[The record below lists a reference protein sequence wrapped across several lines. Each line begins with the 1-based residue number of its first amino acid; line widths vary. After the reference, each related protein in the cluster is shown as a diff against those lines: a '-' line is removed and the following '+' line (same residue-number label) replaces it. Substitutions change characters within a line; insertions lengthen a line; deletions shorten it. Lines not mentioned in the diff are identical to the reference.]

1 MNARTDKHVQIVVA
15 PDGTCTIDAINFKDA
30 SCTQV
35 TQQLTAV
42 LGGQVVTGRLKPEAA
57 DRPKLA
63 NRSKEAAR

>member
-35 TQQLTAV
+35 TQQLVAT
-42 LGGQVVTGRLKPEAA
+42 LGGQVVTDRLKPEAVN
-57 DRPKLA
+57 RPQLA
-63 NRSKEAAR
+63 NRSKEATR

>member
-35 TQQLTAV
+35 TQQLIAA
-42 LGGQVVTGRLKPEAA
+42 LGGQVVIDRLKPEAA
-57 DRPKLA
+57 HRPQLA
-63 NRSKEAAR
+63 NRNKEAAR